1 MLDRRRFLQQA
12 ALVGTAG
19 LVGISPLA
27 NAASQEEKT
36 LRLYNIH
43 TGESLKTTFWAD
55 GGFIDSEVQDIDL
68 LMRDHRANQ
77 ALAMQRDLYLNL
89 YRLQQ
94 ALNPNQPIQI
104 ISGYRSPQT
113 NQMQR
118 AASNGVAKHSLHMEG
133 RALDIRFP
141 GISCRDLQKA
151 ALQMRKGG
159 VGYYPQSGFVHIDT
173 GRVRQWT
180 A

>member
-77 ALAMQRDLYLNL
+77 ALAMQRDL
-89 YRLQQ
+89 
-94 ALNPNQPIQI
+94 
-104 ISGYRSPQT
+104 
-113 NQMQR
+113 
-118 AASNGVAKHSLHMEG
+118 
-133 RALDIRFP
+133 
-141 GISCRDLQKA
+141 
-151 ALQMRKGG
+151 
-159 VGYYPQSGFVHIDT
+159 
-173 GRVRQWT
+173 
-180 A
+180 

>member
-12 ALVGTAG
+12 ALIGTAG
-19 LVGISPLA
+19 LIGISPLA
-27 NAASQEEKT
+27 KAASQKEKT

-43 TGESLKTTFWAD
+43 TGESLRATFWVY
-55 GGFIDSEVQDIDL
+55 GGFVNEAVQEMDL

-89 YRLQQ
+89 YALQQ

-104 ISGYRSPQT
+104 ISGYRSPHT
-113 NQMQR
+113 NQMLR
-118 AASNGVAKHSLHMEG
+118 ANSNGVAKRSLHMEG

-151 ALQMRKGG
+151 ALLMKNGG
-159 VGYYPQSGFVHIDT
+159 VGYYPKSGFVHIDT

>member
-1 MLDRRRFLQQA
+1 
-12 ALVGTAG
+12 
-19 LVGISPLA
+19 
-27 NAASQEEKT
+27 
-36 LRLYNIH
+36 
-43 TGESLKTTFWAD
+43 
-55 GGFIDSEVQDIDL
+55 
-68 LMRDHRANQ
+68 MRDHRANQ

-113 NQMQR
+113 NQMLR